1 MLISKN
7 PQELPTMVNQM
18 HPESHR
24 IELKM
29 NKAKTKT
36 MFSNI
41 AQAPK
46 IEVENEELETVQRY
60 IYLGQMIQNNGSQEK
75 ELKRRVMMAWSK
87 FGKLSKYLQDTKLP
101 LCLKKKIFTQCV
113 LPP

>member
-46 IEVENEELETVQRY
+46 IEVENEELETVQHY
-60 IYLGQMIQNNGSQEK
+60 IYLGQMTQNNSSQEK
-75 ELKRRVMMAWSK
+75 ELTRRVTMTWSK
-87 FGKLSKYLQDTKLP
+87 FGKFSKYLQDTKFP

-113 LPP
+113 LPT